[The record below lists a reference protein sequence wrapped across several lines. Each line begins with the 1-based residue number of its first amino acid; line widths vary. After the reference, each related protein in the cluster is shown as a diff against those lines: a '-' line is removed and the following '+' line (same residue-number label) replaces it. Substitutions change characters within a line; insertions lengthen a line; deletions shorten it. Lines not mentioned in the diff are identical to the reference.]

1 MCSIKGKV
9 ENGSHISGTENM
21 EINIKEYYTRYG
33 PMVLRRCRQLLRNE
47 EKALDAMQEVFTKL
61 MISKKNLKGTYP
73 SSLLFR
79 ISTNVCLNMIR
90 DQKNHRS
97 IDSDSEDLLIQLAS
111 YDEGEHRLII
121 KDMLERLFWKEKQST
136 REIATL
142 HFVDGMTLQEVA
154 DEVGLSLSG
163 VRKRIRE
170 LKARIKIKREIYNE
184 N

>member
-1 MCSIKGKV
+1 
-9 ENGSHISGTENM
+9 M
-21 EINIKEYYTRYG
+21 EINIEKYYTRYG
-33 PMVLRRCRQLLRNE
+33 PMVLRRCRQLLRDE

-61 MISKKNLKGTYP
+61 MISQKRLKGTYP

-90 DQKNHRS
+90 GQKSLRS
-97 IDSDSEDLLIQLAS
+97 IDSDSEDFLIELAS
-111 YDEGEHRLII
+111 YDDGEDRMVVR
-121 KDMLERLFWKEKQST
+121 DMLDRLFQKEKPST

-154 DEVGLSLSG
+154 NEVGLSLSG

-170 LKARIKIKREIYNE
+170 LQARIKIKKEIYNE

>member
-1 MCSIKGKV
+1 
-9 ENGSHISGTENM
+9 M
-21 EINIKEYYTRYG
+21 EINIEEYYSRYG
-33 PMVLRRCRQLLRNE
+33 PMVLRRCRQLLRDE

-61 MISKKNLKGTYP
+61 MVRKKSLKGTYP

-79 ISTNVCLNMIR
+79 ISTNICLNMIR
-90 DQKNHRS
+90 DQKYHRS
-97 IDSDSEDLLIQLAS
+97 IDSDSEDLLIDLAS
-111 YDEGEHRLII
+111 YDEGENKMIVR
-121 KDMLERLFWKEKQST
+121 DMLDRLFRKEKQST

-154 DEVGLSLSG
+154 EEVGLSLSG

-170 LKARIKIKREIYNE
+170 LKARTKIKKEIYNE

>member
-1 MCSIKGKV
+1 
-9 ENGSHISGTENM
+9 M
-21 EINIKEYYTRYG
+21 EINIEEYYTRYG
-33 PMVLRRCRQLLRNE
+33 PMVMRRYRQLLRDE

-61 MISKKNLKGTYP
+61 MISKKHLRGIYP

-90 DQKNHRS
+90 DQRSHRS
-97 IDSDSEDLLIQLAS
+97 IDIASEDLLIQLAS
-111 YDEGEHRLII
+111 YDKGEDRLIVR
-121 KDMLERLFWKEKQST
+121 DLLDRLFRKEKQST

-154 DEVGLSLSG
+154 NEVGLSLSG

-170 LKARIKIKREIYNE
+170 LKARIKIKKEAYNE

>member
-1 MCSIKGKV
+1 
-9 ENGSHISGTENM
+9 M
-21 EINIKEYYTRYG
+21 EINIEEYYTRYG
-33 PMVLRRCRQLLRNE
+33 PMVLRRCRQLLRDE

-61 MISKKNLKGTYP
+61 MISQKRLKGIYP

-90 DQKNHRS
+90 DQRSHRS
-97 IDSDSEDLLIQLAS
+97 IDNDSKDLLIQLAS
-111 YDEGEHRLII
+111 YEKEEDRLILR
-121 KDMLERLFWKEKQST
+121 DLLDRLFHKEKQST

-170 LKARIKIKREIYNE
+170 LKARIKIKKEAYNE

>member
-1 MCSIKGKV
+1 
-9 ENGSHISGTENM
+9 M
-21 EINIKEYYTRYG
+21 EIDIEEYYTRYG
-33 PMVLRRCRQLLRNE
+33 PMVLRRCRQLLRDE
-47 EKALDAMQEVFTKL
+47 EKALDAMHEVFTKL
-61 MISKKNLKGTYP
+61 MVGKRRLKGLYP

-90 DQKNHRS
+90 DQKTHRS
-97 IDSDSEDLLIQLAS
+97 IDSESEEVLIQLAS
-111 YDEGEHRLII
+111 YDEGENRVILR
-121 KDMLERLFWKEKQST
+121 DLLDRLFRKEKQST

-170 LKARIKIKREIYNE
+170 LKARIEIKKEAYNE

>member
-1 MCSIKGKV
+1 MQIDI
-9 ENGSHISGTENM
+9 E
-21 EINIKEYYTRYG
+21 EYYTRYG
-33 PMVLRRCRQLLRNE
+33 PMVLRRCRQLLRDE

-61 MISKKNLKGTYP
+61 MISQKRLKGIYP

-90 DQKNHRS
+90 DQKSHRS
-97 IDSDSEDLLIQLAS
+97 IDNDSEDVFFQLAS
-111 YDEGEHRLII
+111 YDEGEDRLIVR
-121 KDMLERLFWKEKQST
+121 DLLDRLFRKEKQST

-170 LKARIKIKREIYNE
+170 LKARIEIKKEAYNE

>member
-1 MCSIKGKV
+1 
-9 ENGSHISGTENM
+9 M

-33 PMVLRRCRQLLRNE
+33 PMVLRRCRQLLRDE

-61 MISKKNLKGTYP
+61 MINQKRLKGIYP

-90 DQKNHRS
+90 DQRNHRS
-97 IDSDSEDLLIQLAS
+97 IDISNEDLLIQLAS
-111 YDEGEHRLII
+111 YDMGEDRLILR
-121 KDMLERLFWKEKQST
+121 DLLDRLFRKEKQST

-170 LKARIKIKREIYNE
+170 LKARINIKKEAYNE

>member
-1 MCSIKGKV
+1 
-9 ENGSHISGTENM
+9 M
-21 EINIKEYYTRYG
+21 EINIEEYYTRYG
-33 PMVLRRCRQLLRNE
+33 PMVLRRCRQLLRDE
-47 EKALDAMQEVFTKL
+47 ERALDAMQEVFTKL
-61 MISKKNLKGTYP
+61 MLSQRRLKGIYP

-90 DQKNHRS
+90 DQKSHRS
-97 IDSDSEDLLIQLAS
+97 IDSDSEDLLSQLGS
-111 YDEGEHRLII
+111 YDEGEDRLVVR
-121 KDMLERLFWKEKQST
+121 DLLDRLFRKEKQST

-170 LKARIKIKREIYNE
+170 LQARIKIKKEIYNE

>member
-1 MCSIKGKV
+1 
-9 ENGSHISGTENM
+9 M
-21 EINIKEYYTRYG
+21 EINIEEYYTRYG
-33 PMVLRRCRQLLRNE
+33 PMVLRRCRQLLRDE

-61 MISKKNLKGTYP
+61 MVGKRRLKGLYP

-90 DQKNHRS
+90 DQKTHRS
-97 IDSDSEDLLIQLAS
+97 IDSDSEDVLIQLAS
-111 YDEGEHRLII
+111 YDEGENRVILR
-121 KDMLERLFWKEKQST
+121 DLLDRMFRKEKQST

-170 LKARIKIKREIYNE
+170 LKARIEIKKEAYNE

>member
-1 MCSIKGKV
+1 
-9 ENGSHISGTENM
+9 M
-21 EINIKEYYTRYG
+21 EINIEEYYTRYG
-33 PMVLRRCRQLLRNE
+33 PMVLRRCRQLLRDE

-61 MISKKNLKGTYP
+61 MISKKRLRGIYP

-90 DQKNHRS
+90 DQRSHRWINIS
-97 IDSDSEDLLIQLAS
+97 SEDLLTQLAS
-111 YDEGEHRLII
+111 YDEEENRLIVR
-121 KDMLERLFWKEKQST
+121 DMLDRLFKKEKRST

-163 VRKRIRE
+163 VRKRIRD
-170 LKARIKIKREIYNE
+170 LKARIKIKKETYNE

>member
-1 MCSIKGKV
+1 
-9 ENGSHISGTENM
+9 M
-21 EINIKEYYTRYG
+21 EINIEEYYTRYG
-33 PMVLRRCRQLLRNE
+33 PMVMRRCRQLLRDE

-61 MISKKNLKGTYP
+61 MINKKRLRGIYP

-90 DQKNHRS
+90 DQRSHRS
-97 IDSDSEDLLIQLAS
+97 IDISSEDLLIQLAS
-111 YDEGEHRLII
+111 YDKGEDRLIVR
-121 KDMLERLFWKEKQST
+121 DLLDRLFRKEKQSS

-170 LKARIKIKREIYNE
+170 LKARIKIKKEAYNE

>member
-1 MCSIKGKV
+1 
-9 ENGSHISGTENM
+9 M
-21 EINIKEYYTRYG
+21 EINIEEYYTRYG
-33 PMVLRRCRQLLRNE
+33 PMVLRRCRQLLRDE
-47 EKALDAMQEVFTKL
+47 ERALDAMQEVFTKL
-61 MISKKNLKGTYP
+61 MLSQRRLKGIYP

-90 DQKNHRS
+90 DQKSHRS
-97 IDSDSEDLLIQLAS
+97 IDSDREDLLVQLGS
-111 YDEGEHRLII
+111 YDEGEDKLVVRDLL
-121 KDMLERLFWKEKQST
+121 DRLFRKEKQST

-170 LKARIKIKREIYNE
+170 LQARIKIKKEIYNE

>member
-1 MCSIKGKV
+1 
-9 ENGSHISGTENM
+9 M
-21 EINIKEYYTRYG
+21 EINIEEYYTRYG
-33 PMVLRRCRQLLRNE
+33 PMVLRRCRQLLRDE

-61 MISKKNLKGTYP
+61 MISQRRLKGIYP

-97 IDSDSEDLLIQLAS
+97 IDNDSEDLLIQLGS
-111 YDEGEHRLII
+111 YDEGEDRMVLR
-121 KDMLERLFWKEKQST
+121 DMLDRLFRREKQST

-170 LKARIKIKREIYNE
+170 LQARIKIKKEIYNE

>member
-1 MCSIKGKV
+1 
-9 ENGSHISGTENM
+9 M
-21 EINIKEYYTRYG
+21 EINIEEYYTRYG
-33 PMVLRRCRQLLRNE
+33 PMVLRRCRQLLRDE

-61 MISKKNLKGTYP
+61 MISKKRLRGIYP

-90 DQKNHRS
+90 DQRSHRS
-97 IDSDSEDLLIQLAS
+97 ITISSKDLLTQLAS
-111 YDEGEHRLII
+111 YDEEENRLIVR
-121 KDMLERLFWKEKQST
+121 DMLDRLFRKERQST

-170 LKARIKIKREIYNE
+170 LKARIKIKKETYNE

>member
-1 MCSIKGKV
+1 
-9 ENGSHISGTENM
+9 M
-21 EINIKEYYTRYG
+21 EINIEEYYTRYG
-33 PMVLRRCRQLLRNE
+33 PMVLRRCRQLLRDE
-47 EKALDAMQEVFTKL
+47 ERALDAMQEVFTKL
-61 MISKKNLKGTYP
+61 MLSQRRLKGIYP

-90 DQKNHRS
+90 DQKSHRS
-97 IDSDSEDLLIQLAS
+97 IDSDRENLLVQLGS
-111 YDEGEHRLII
+111 YDEGEDKLVVRDLL
-121 KDMLERLFWKEKQST
+121 DRLFRKEKQST

-170 LKARIKIKREIYNE
+170 LQARIKIKKEIYNE

>member
-1 MCSIKGKV
+1 
-9 ENGSHISGTENM
+9 M
-21 EINIKEYYTRYG
+21 EINIEEYYTRYG
-33 PMVLRRCRQLLRNE
+33 PMVLRRCRQLLRDE
-47 EKALDAMQEVFTKL
+47 ERALDAMQEVFTKL
-61 MISKKNLKGTYP
+61 MLSKGRLKGIYP

-90 DQKNHRS
+90 DQKSHRS
-97 IDSDSEDLLIQLAS
+97 IDSDREDLLVQLGS
-111 YDEGEHRLII
+111 YDEGEDKLVVRDLL
-121 KDMLERLFWKEKQST
+121 DRLFRKEKQST

-170 LKARIKIKREIYNE
+170 LQARIKIKKEIYNE

>member
-1 MCSIKGKV
+1 
-9 ENGSHISGTENM
+9 M
-21 EINIKEYYTRYG
+21 EINIEEYYTRYG
-33 PMVLRRCRQLLRNE
+33 PMVLRRCRQLLRDE

-61 MISKKNLKGTYP
+61 MISQKRLKGNYP

-90 DQKNHRS
+90 DHKHHRS
-97 IDSDSEDLLIQLAS
+97 IDSDSEDIMIQLGS
-111 YDEGEHRLII
+111 YDEGEDRLVVR
-121 KDMLERLFWKEKQST
+121 DMLDRLFRKEKQST

-170 LKARIKIKREIYNE
+170 LRTRIKIKKEIYNE